1 MYCTGMSCRSRKMLH
16 IYKRSSACTAVAW
29 AAVPGRC
36 YIDMKGHLHVQHWHE
51 LSLMCHG
58 GTHYIA
64 SICRKWY
71 HYRHV
76 EFLQGTSSS
85 SKSQL
90 VHLNHIMSIMFFS
103 GKEQFCLLWRGVI
116 KTRGDFQSI
125 QLKKWQ
131 EIVVSYEKSI
141 VDWIKNLRTQWM
153 FAGEK
158 FYQRINVKDN
168 QQTFSR

>member
-1 MYCTGMSCRSRKMLH
+1 MSFKNTEIFIFYS
-16 IYKRSSACTAVAW
+16 
-29 AAVPGRC
+29 
-36 YIDMKGHLHVQHWHE
+36 YILKAFLMKDWRFF
-51 LSLMCHG
+51 
-58 GTHYIA
+58 YI
-64 SICRKWY
+64 ICRKWY
-71 HYRHV
+71 HYRHF

-90 VHLNHIMSIMFFS
+90 LALNHIMSIMCPVFS
-103 GKEQFCLLWRGVI
+103 GKEQFCLLWRDVI

-131 EIVVSYEKSI
+131 ESMVLYEKSI

-158 FYQRINVKDN
+158 FYWRINVEDN
-168 QQTFSR
+168 QQTFT

>member
-1 MYCTGMSCRSRKMLH
+1 MHCTGMSCRSRKMLH
-16 IYKRSSACTAVAW
+16 KYNRSSACTALAW
-29 AAVPGRC
+29 AVVPGRC
-36 YIDMKGHLHVQHWHE
+36 YIDMKSHLHALHWHE

-58 GTHYIA
+58 GTHYIT

-71 HYRHV
+71 HYRHF
-76 EFLQGTSSS
+76 EFLQVTVST
-85 SKSQL
+85 SKSYH
-90 VHLNHIMSIMFFS
+90 VNNVPFFS

-116 KTRGDFQSI
+116 KARGDFQSI

-131 EIVVSYEKSI
+131 EIVVLYEKSI

-158 FYQRINVKDN
+158 FYRRINVKDN